1 VIRVLAV
8 NAFDVVFK
16 SYSEERDFFTSPAD
30 FDTFTHL

>member
-1 VIRVLAV
+1 VIRVPV
-8 NAFDVVFK
+8 GNAFDVGYK